1 MPASA
6 RRLVSNMLDDLT
18 EERDSLALQI
28 HLGKQEAKSELD
40 RLDKKLEQLN
50 EEYQPLKNAVDESS
64 EDIVAALQ
72 LVGDEIMNGFHRI
85 RQSLK

>member
-6 RRLVSNMLDDLT
+6 RRLVSNMLDDLK

-72 LVGDEIMNGFHRI
+72 LVGDEIMNGFDRI
-85 RQSLK
+85 RRSLK

>member
-6 RRLVSNMLDDLT
+6 RRLVSNMLDDLK

-85 RQSLK
+85 RRSLK

>member
-1 MPASA
+1 
-6 RRLVSNMLDDLT
+6 MLDDLK

-85 RQSLK
+85 RRSHK

>member
-6 RRLVSNMLDDLT
+6 RRLVSNMLDDLK

-28 HLGKQEAKSELD
+28 HLGKQEARSELD

-85 RQSLK
+85 RRSLK

>member
-6 RRLVSNMLDDLT
+6 RRLVSNMLDDLK

-85 RQSLK
+85 RLSHK

>member
-6 RRLVSNMLDDLT
+6 RRLVSNMLDDLK

-64 EDIVAALQ
+64 EDIAAALQ

-85 RQSLK
+85 RRSLK

>member
-6 RRLVSNMLDDLT
+6 RRLVSNMLDDLK

-28 HLGKQEAKSELD
+28 HLGKQEAKSELK

-50 EEYQPLKNAVDESS
+50 EDYQPLKSAVDETS

-85 RQSLK
+85 RRSL

>member
-6 RRLVSNMLDDLT
+6 RRLVSNMLDDLK

-85 RQSLK
+85 RRSHK

>member
-6 RRLVSNMLDDLT
+6 RRLVSNMLDDLK

-28 HLGKQEAKSELD
+28 HLGKQEAKSELK

-50 EEYQPLKNAVDESS
+50 EDYQPLKNAVDESS

-85 RQSLK
+85 RRSL

>member
-6 RRLVSNMLDDLT
+6 RRLVSNMLDDLK

-28 HLGKQEAKSELD
+28 HLGKQEAKSELK

-50 EEYQPLKNAVDESS
+50 EDYQPLKNAVDESS

-72 LVGDEIMNGFHRI
+72 LVGDEILNGFHRI
-85 RQSLK
+85 RRSL

>member
-6 RRLVSNMLDDLT
+6 RRLVSNMLDDLK

-28 HLGKQEAKSELD
+28 HLGKQEAKSELE

-50 EEYQPLKNAVDESS
+50 EDYQPLKNAVDESS

-85 RQSLK
+85 RRSL

>member
-6 RRLVSNMLDDLT
+6 RRLVSNMLDDLK

-28 HLGKQEAKSELD
+28 HLGKQEAKSELK

-50 EEYQPLKNAVDESS
+50 EDYQPLKSAVDETS

-72 LVGDEIMNGFHRI
+72 LVGDDIMNGFHRI
-85 RQSLK
+85 RRSL